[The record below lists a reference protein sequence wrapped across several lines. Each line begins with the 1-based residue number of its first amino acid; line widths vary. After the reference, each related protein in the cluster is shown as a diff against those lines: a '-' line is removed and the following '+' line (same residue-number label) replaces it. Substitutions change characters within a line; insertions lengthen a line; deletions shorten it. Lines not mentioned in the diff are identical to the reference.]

1 MQTGSLA
8 MAPAQATP
16 AGSDISHAAPPFEV
30 AYDMQHILARAPPGK
45 PVVYAQHVHVN
56 DTIHT
61 HTRDKHP
68 HPHPHPHPLIDG
80 KMLHVLLCES
90 SKPCRVL
97 ACRLYCVCMLCTWL
111 PGSPLGC
118 PPASQHPF
126 PSTQSS
132 TATTHLYTALM
143 VNKVTFETFTTTGQ
157 PLTCTQP

>member
-1 MQTGSLA
+1 
-8 MAPAQATP
+8 
-16 AGSDISHAAPPFEV
+16 
-30 AYDMQHILARAPPGK
+30 
-45 PVVYAQHVHVN
+45 
-56 DTIHT
+56 
-61 HTRDKHP
+61 
-68 HPHPHPHPLIDG
+68 
-80 KMLHVLLCES
+80 MLHVLLCES

-143 VNKVTFETFTTTGQ
+143 VNKAGKCADGDLSHVGDVHGVLHWRDA
-157 PLTCTQP
+157 PASCTHVVRGKHIDRGTHT